1 MGVDLFGGLGSAEI
15 LVCGGGFLCVVISV
29 LALGGVL
36 WLTRSN
42 RRSGD
47 EAALRREV
55 ARLQEEVDRLKREP
69 D

>member
-1 MGVDLFGGLGSAEI
+1 MGPDFGLGFPEI
-15 LVCGGGFLCVVISV
+15 LVCGGGFLCIVISV

-55 ARLQEEVDRLKREP
+55 ARLQDEVERLKRRTEE
-69 D
+69 